1 MSTASIV
8 TVRRRNRFQTTAL
21 ARRTAPSQSHW
32 MQSFLQSM
40 VGPAQ
45 ETTALAPVGI
55 LPALFRRTPQQLAMR
70 NQAQQL
76 AVANHVQA
84 PAAPPVEQAT
94 YVPDPPRPQVRTK
107 HSSLL
112 TFFD

>member
-55 LPALFRRTPQQLAMR
+55 LPALFRRMPQQLA
-70 NQAQQL
+70 A
-76 AVANHVQA
+76 ANHVQT